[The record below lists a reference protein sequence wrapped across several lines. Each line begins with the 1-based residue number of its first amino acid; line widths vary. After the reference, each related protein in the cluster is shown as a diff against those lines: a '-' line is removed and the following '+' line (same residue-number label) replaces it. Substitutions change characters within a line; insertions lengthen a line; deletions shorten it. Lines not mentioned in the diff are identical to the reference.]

1 MLGFHG
7 CVGFSLVVVSRRL
20 LFYVVSR
27 LLTAGA
33 YLAAEDR
40 LRGTQASAA
49 VAHELSSFGPW
60 SLEHRLSSCSA
71 WVELLCGM
79 WDFSSPG
86 IRPMFLALE
95 GRFFS
100 FNHWATR
107 EPLIC
112 RLFNNGHS
120 NWCEVVP
127 HCSFDLPFLIINDDE
142 QLFMCLLALYV
153 FLREMSIWVFCPFF
167 SWVVWVFLL
176 LLLSGISYLYILE
189 IKSL

>member
-1 MLGFHG
+1 MESRTEMGVRLEKSRIINRKKISMKFTENNTMNENS
-7 CVGFSLVVVSRRL
+7 VLEVSQCY
-20 LFYVVSR
+20 FYVVSR

-40 LRGTQASAA
+40 LRGAQASAA

-71 WVELLCGM
+71 QVELLCGM

-100 FNHWATR
+100 FNH
-107 EPLIC
+107 
-112 RLFNNGHS
+112 
-120 NWCEVVP
+120 
-127 HCSFDLPFLIINDDE
+127 
-142 QLFMCLLALYV
+142 
-153 FLREMSIWVFCPFF
+153 
-167 SWVVWVFLL
+167 
-176 LLLSGISYLYILE
+176 
-189 IKSL
+189 